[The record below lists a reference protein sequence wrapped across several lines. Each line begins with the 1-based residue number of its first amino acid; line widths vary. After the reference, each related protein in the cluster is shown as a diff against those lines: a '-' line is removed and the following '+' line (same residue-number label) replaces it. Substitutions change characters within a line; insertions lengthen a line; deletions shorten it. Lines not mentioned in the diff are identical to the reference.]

1 MQDYYFIFND
11 ISSKDVG
18 IEIVEFPNIIK
29 PERNIQAIDIPGR
42 SNNVHIDEQTYN
54 GYTLSIACTINPF
67 FKNKQNIDKIISWL
81 DGFGDLVISQEKDKI
96 YSACIK
102 NAIPISSVIWL
113 FPKFLIEFEVQP
125 LKRSINYISEI
136 LEINKRSV
144 INNIGTVDSL
154 PTITIYGNGNVTL
167 IINEQQFLIK
177 NINNYITINSEFLE
191 VYKDNLNENNKYNNF
206 EFPKFMIGKNT
217 IDFIGNVERIKII
230 PNWRWI

>member
-1 MQDYYFIFND
+1 MQDYYFIFNG
-11 ISSKDVG
+11 INSKDVG

-54 GYTLSIACTINPF
+54 GYTLSIVCTINPF

-125 LKRSINYISEI
+125 LIKKY
-136 LEINKRSV
+136 
-144 INNIGTVDSL
+144 
-154 PTITIYGNGNVTL
+154 PTGVG
-167 IINEQQFLIK
+167 FK
-177 NINNYITINSEFLE
+177 
-191 VYKDNLNENNKYNNF
+191 
-206 EFPKFMIGKNT
+206 
-217 IDFIGNVERIKII
+217 
-230 PNWRWI
+230 